1 MGWNEKKNAQ
11 HLEIQWQCV
20 QDPHENDF
28 TMVRYVESHKTGYT
42 KINQQLFNNCLYTYY
57 TFARGVAIA
66 VAATSWEKR
75 YVPNKVL
82 RPGQYSPECLF
93 HPSPPV
99 LRHLRKSDAT
109 KPLEAQGCPKM
120 CWVQLIILLLLR
132 RPEHRRKTLKMFEV
146 CIVASQQCELPG
158 TTSYFFI
165 QSLTKFKPGISRRR
179 GTFWLMWLC
188 NMTLHVIAQIW
199 PSPAWSITKQFPLHQ
214 EKRGFCAQF
223 ASGIQPCCV
232 PWWKNGT
239 VQQNKISRYS

>member
-1 MGWNEKKNAQ
+1 M
-11 HLEIQWQCV
+11 
-20 QDPHENDF
+20 
-28 TMVRYVESHKTGYT
+28 
-42 KINQQLFNNCLYTYY
+42 
-57 TFARGVAIA
+57 
-66 VAATSWEKR
+66 
-75 YVPNKVL
+75 PNKVL

-132 RPEHRRKTLKMFEV
+132 RPEHRRKTLKMFAV

-239 VQQNKISRYS
+239 VQQNVATCLHIFIYNYTASYHVQNIASLTTYRMILEGALQIMCLSCACGSNLVNIRRC